1 MLEDIYERIVR
12 IREGGCRECL
22 KVVCR
27 MDDFQFNQLMSR
39 LDLQIEITSRY
50 SPPVRPALDPMISTE
65 LGVYRGDDEN
75 IGRLLGYP
83 ECCIRSFS
91 QNTRYAIDG
100 EHLAEVSELD
110 IPEGKCAIIMPSGF
124 IPCSL
129 RCREAWERKLI
140 GFADRD
146 EFRRIL
152 ELEDELR
159 MRLPHFHLAY
169 DEYFEKIV
177 LE

>member
-1 MLEDIYERIVR
+1 
-12 IREGGCRECL
+12 
-22 KVVCR
+22 
-27 MDDFQFNQLMSR
+27 
-39 LDLQIEITSRY
+39 
-50 SPPVRPALDPMISTE
+50 MISTE

-91 QNTRYAIDG
+91 ENTRYAIDG

-129 RCREAWERKLI
+129 RCQEAWERKLI

-152 ELEDELR
+152 ELEDELM